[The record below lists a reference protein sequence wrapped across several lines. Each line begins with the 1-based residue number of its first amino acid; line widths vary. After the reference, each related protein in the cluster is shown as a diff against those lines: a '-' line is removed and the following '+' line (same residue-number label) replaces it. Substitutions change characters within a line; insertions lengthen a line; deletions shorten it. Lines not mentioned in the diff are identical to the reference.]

1 MKFLCIE
8 CDEAM
13 KLTETRG
20 PEDGSMTVIFGCP
33 GCGKNIAMLTNAMET
48 QMVHS
53 LGVKVGGRT
62 APAQPMETLRS
73 SLANSNQNIVA
84 NDVDATP
91 AKPAANETESES
103 KCPFTGMVTEAMEK
117 EESTL
122 TWTAEAEERLKRIP
136 FFVRSMVRK
145 SIEKHAREQGIAEID
160 AAVMAEMKDVM
171 GM

>member
-33 GCGKNIAMLTNAMET
+33 SCGKNIAMLTNAMET

-62 APAQPMETLRS
+62 EPAQPMETLRS
-73 SLANSNQNIVA
+73 SLANAGDNFVESEASAPVE
-84 NDVDATP
+84 T
-91 AKPAANETESES
+91 TESASEGEA
-103 KCPFTGMVTEAMEK
+103 KCPFSGMVTEAIEK
-117 EESTL
+117 EESSL
-122 TWTAEAEERLKRIP
+122 TWTAEAEERLERIP

-145 SIEKHAREQGIAEID
+145 GIEKHAHEQGLAEIN
-160 AAVMAEMKDVM
+160 AAVMDEMKNVM

>member
-13 KLTETRG
+13 KLMETRG
-20 PEDGSMTVIFGCP
+20 PDAGSMTVIFGCP
-33 GCGKNIAMLTNAMET
+33 SCGKNIAMLTNAMET

-62 APAQPMETLRS
+62 EPAQPMETLRS
-73 SLANSNQNIVA
+73 SLANSGKNIVVNDAEATPDESAA
-84 NDVDATP
+84 NDA
-91 AKPAANETESES
+91 ESES
-103 KCPFTGMVTEAMEK
+103 KCPFTGMVAEAMEK

-122 TWTAEAEERLKRIP
+122 SWTAEAEERLKRIP

-145 SIEKHAREQGIAEID
+145 SIEKHAREQGLAEID
-160 AAVMAEMKDVM
+160 AAVMDEMKNVM